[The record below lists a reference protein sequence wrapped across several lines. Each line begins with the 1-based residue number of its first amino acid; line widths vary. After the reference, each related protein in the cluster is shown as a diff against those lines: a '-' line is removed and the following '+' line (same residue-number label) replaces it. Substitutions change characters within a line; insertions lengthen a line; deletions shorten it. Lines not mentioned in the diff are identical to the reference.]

1 MARLTLFLIAL
12 TIVLLGSVLAQAQN
26 GNFLCLRSLNCT
38 SDEPSSPGDPF
49 NPNNPEN
56 PRNPGGPG
64 PETTAS
70 LGEKP
75 ACGSDL
81 GGLRRV
87 RAAAIDAVK
96 DTDAVEVIPLCIG
109 KPLGSTQEDVAE
121 LHEPISEQ
129 PVLMG
134 PLKEKGYD
142 ASQVVG
148 VVVNRPQIVLYVH

>member
-1 MARLTLFLIAL
+1 MTRLALFLIAT
-12 TIVLLGSVLAQAQN
+12 TIVLLGSVPAQAQN
-26 GNFLCLRSLNCT
+26 GNYLCLRSLNCT
-38 SDEPSSPGDPF
+38 SDEPTSPGDPF
-49 NPNNPEN
+49 NPNNP
-56 PRNPGGPG
+56 GGPG
-64 PETTAS
+64 PNTTAS
-70 LGEKP
+70 IPDKE

-87 RAAAIDAVK
+87 RAAAIEAVK
-96 DTDAVEVIPLCIG
+96 DTDSVEVIPLCIG

-121 LHEPISEQ
+121 LHEPISHQ

-134 PLKEKGYD
+134 PLKEEGYD